1 MDTKGGSVVF
11 DRKDNDV
18 YVGVSRAVESGTA
31 VYGKLMH
38 QIKALFALCKHR
50 KP

>member
-18 YVGVSRAVESGTA
+18 YVGVSRVVESGTA
-31 VYGKLMH
+31 GVWEAYASNEGPFCCL
-38 QIKALFALCKHR
+38 
-50 KP
+50 